1 MDENNIP
8 LMEQDDFKREEH
20 FQALATEAA
29 RRGVIKAKRA
39 GLPLLRPNGNSFS
52 FKSDFGNEH
61 KMNLKLRQ
69 T

>member
-1 MDENNIP
+1 MIAPELDENNIP

-39 GLPLLRPNGNSFS
+39 GLPLLRPNGKF
-52 FKSDFGNEH
+52 F
-61 KMNLKLRQ
+61 R
-69 T
+69 